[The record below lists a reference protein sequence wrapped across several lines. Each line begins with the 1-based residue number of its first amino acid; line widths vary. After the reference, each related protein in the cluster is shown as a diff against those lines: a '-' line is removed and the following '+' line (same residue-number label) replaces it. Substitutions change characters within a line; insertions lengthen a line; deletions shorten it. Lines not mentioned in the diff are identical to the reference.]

1 MKKITTDQ
9 RVLQS
14 MQANLKTNHSAQVG
28 SVVMV
33 GEEPNTTTFIIRDGL
48 VLSGLGVSGRTAG
61 ELQRVAR
68 VQAAI
73 QHFVTFN
80 GNTNCN

>member
-14 MQANLKTNHSAQVG
+14 MQANLKTNHIAQVG

-33 GEEPNTTTFIIRDGL
+33 GEEPNTTTFIVRDGL
-48 VLSGLGVSGRTAG
+48 VLTGLGVSV
-61 ELQRVAR
+61 ELQVSYNELLGCRR
-68 VQAAI
+68 Q
-73 QHFVTFN
+73 FSTL
-80 GNTNCN
+80 